1 MKAPRK
7 KKKPSRARA
16 RNQEVKLQGRAL
28 WVQRGIVAAAMVVLV
43 GALSREPQRTE
54 LPIDDIEQSVVS
66 RHEIRAD
73 FFFESIDLQDTKE
86 ARNTAAA
93 KVPDNYRVNPA
104 LVEQSLSELDRRIDL
119 VTAEQP
125 AVAEKVLAALA
136 GSTSAEDPQAIARR
150 VAEEHAAALTGQ
162 AEWETM
168 PPPAV
173 LSLWLMPDVSSLPA
187 RVYETADAAA
197 PAADPVASPVPATEG
212 AAATE
217 RPTGSLEPATPD
229 TIAFSQ
235 ATRLA
240 QLARES
246 LRFVLTR
253 GVRDP
258 AIVPSGKPGS
268 IVILREDAPAD
279 LGLTSGEIALA
290 DVPTPDSAREVLAER
305 LRETARRAARPEA
318 ESAEWAQLHEA
329 ALAMSAQGL
338 APTIQFDRVATAG
351 AVQAARDS
359 VAPILR
365 EIEAGEIIQESGR
378 RWTEQSRS
386 DALTYLEILSR
397 ENDSPRRFVSVL
409 AAHVL
414 MVLLALLGLRGA
426 LPLLLPERQQLR
438 LKAFNL
444 ALLLMACS
452 AVIGRVA
459 SYFEPTGFMLPVAA
473 AGILFA
479 ILVNSRAAAVFSL
492 LNVFIISAQY
502 GYDWRLLFAGSAMSL
517 AGVLAISKVRRR
529 SDMTTASLKAAAAG
543 IAAMAAILLITDSL
557 ASNTALQR
565 MTLILLNG
573 GVCLLVVPAMLSPLE
588 KLFEITTDIQLL
600 EYSDLNNEVLSR
612 LALEV
617 PGTFSH
623 SLMIGQLS
631 EAAADAIGA
640 NGLKTR
646 VMAYYHD
653 IGKMWRPEYFCE
665 NQTDENVHDE
675 LAPRVSARA
684 IAAHVTQGAEMARRE
699 YHLPKPIIDGILEHH
714 GTAKIGYFY
723 EQAMEQKK
731 HGDVDEDDFR
741 YPGPKPQ
748 SPETAILMICDGA
761 ESAVRSIKN
770 PNEERIREM
779 IDKII
784 SARAADRQF
793 DDCDLTFKQLDIIA
807 EVITRRACSSLH
819 KRISYP
825 STKEQ
830 DNIIPMTSSGGV
842 A

>member
-7 KKKPSRARA
+7 KKKSTRLRPRL
-16 RNQEVKLQGRAL
+16 QEEQLQGKAL
-28 WVQRGIVAAAMVVLV
+28 WLQRGIIAAAALIMI
-43 GALSREPQRTE
+43 GALSREPQRQD
-54 LPIDDIEQSVVS
+54 LPIDDVEQSVVS
-66 RHEIRAD
+66 PHEIRAE
-73 FFFESIDLQDTKE
+73 FFFESIDLLETKD
-86 ARNTAAA
+86 ARNAAAA

-104 LVEQSLSELDRRIDL
+104 LVEHALAELDRRVSL
-119 VTAEQP
+119 VAAQQP
-125 AVAEKVLAALA
+125 AVAAKTLAALEA
-136 GSTSAEDPQAIARR
+136 STSVDDPLALARR
-150 VAEEHAAALTGQ
+150 VAEEHAASLAAQPDWQG
-162 AEWETM
+162 M
-168 PPPAV
+168 PAPSV

-187 RVYETADAAA
+187 RVYEIAADESAA
-197 PAADPVASPVPATEG
+197 PAADPVASPV
-212 AAATE
+212 AA
-217 RPTGSLEPATPD
+217 PTGAEVQRETDALEPTSPGS
-229 TIAFSQ
+229 IQFSQ
-235 ATRLA
+235 AERLA
-240 QLARES
+240 QLARDS

-258 AIVPSGKPGS
+258 GVVPTGKPGS

-290 DVPTPDSAREVLAER
+290 DVPTPETAREVLAER

-329 ALAMSAQGL
+329 ALAMAAQGL
-338 APTIQFDRVATAG
+338 SPTIQFDRVATAG

-359 VAPILR
+359 VAPLLR
-365 EIEAGEIIQESGR
+365 EIEAGEIIQENGR

-386 DALTYLEILSR
+386 DALAYLAILSR
-397 ENDSPRRFVSVL
+397 ENDSPRRFLSVL
-409 AAHVL
+409 GAHIM
-414 MVLLALLGLRGA
+414 MVALALLGLRGA
-426 LPLLLPERQQLR
+426 LPLLVPERQQLR
-438 LKAFNL
+438 LKALNL
-444 ALLLMACS
+444 ALLLMAS
-452 AVIGRVA
+452 TAVIGRVA

-473 AGILFA
+473 AGILYA
-479 ILVNSRAAAVFSL
+479 ILVNSRAATVFSL
-492 LNVFIISAQY
+492 LNVFILSAQY
-502 GYDWRLLFAGSAMSL
+502 GYDWRLLFAGAAMSL
-517 AGVLAISKVRRR
+517 AGIFAITKVRRR

-543 IAAMAAILLITDSL
+543 LAAMAAILMISDSL
-557 ASNTALQR
+557 LSNTALQR
-565 MTLILLNG
+565 LTLVLLNG
-573 GVCLLVVPAMLSPLE
+573 GICLLVVPAMLSPLE
-588 KLFEITTDIQLL
+588 KLFEITTDIQML

-623 SLMIGQLS
+623 SLMIGQLG

-653 IGKMWRPEYFCE
+653 IGKMWRPEFFCE
-665 NQTDENVHDE
+665 NQGDENVHDE

-714 GTAKIGYFY
+714 GTAKIGFFY
-723 EQAMEQKK
+723 EQAIEQKK

-770 PNEERIREM
+770 PNEDRIREM

-784 SARAADRQF
+784 ATRAADRQF

-830 DNIIPMTSSGGV
+830 DNIIPMAGGGL